1 MHFIASRLR
10 SAILAF
16 ALLSSLLACTQAEA
30 QEQIV
35 LEAASDQGTFT
46 VEITWTP
53 DDIGS
58 SNAFVIRFIEPETG
72 EEIEDVIYDFS
83 IYSGGDREIL
93 RRDQTATRQEFTFD
107 AQGSYEIRIDDIE
120 GLGERAA
127 IPIQVTPEFPL
138 GVLALAA
145 AALAGAA
152 FVARRNSNNLFSQPT
167 N

>member
-1 MHFIASRLR
+1 LR

-16 ALLSSLLACTQAEA
+16 AIVSILLSGNQVLA

-35 LEAASDQGTFT
+35 LEALSDQGTFS

-58 SNAFVIRFIEPETG
+58 ANVFDIRFIEPETG
-72 EEIEDVIYDFS
+72 EEVEEIVYDFS
-83 IYSGGDREIL
+83 IYNDGSREVL
-93 RRDQTATRQEFTFD
+93 RRDQTDTRQEFTFEE
-107 AQGSYEIRIDDIE
+107 QGSYTIRIDDIE
-120 GLGERAA
+120 SLGERVA

-138 GVLALAA
+138 GALALIAVAFGA
-145 AALAGAA
+145 AAL
-152 FVARRNSNNLFSQPT
+152 VARRHNNSLFRQPT

>member
-1 MHFIASRLR
+1 MRNI
-10 SAILAF
+10 ILAF
-16 ALLSSLLACTQAEA
+16 ALLSSLLAFTQASA

-58 SNAFVIRFIEPETG
+58 SHAFDICFIEPETG

-83 IYSGGDREIL
+83 IYSGGDRETL

-107 AQGSYEIRIDDIE
+107 EQGSYEIRIDDIE
-120 GLGERAA
+120 GLGERVA
-127 IPIQVTPEFPL
+127 IPIQVTPEFP
-138 GVLALAA
+138 A
-145 AALAGAA
+145 AALGGIVAA
-152 FVARRNSNNLFSQPT
+152 LMTTAIVLARYRKLF
-167 N
+167 